1 MDGWLV
7 KYFKPSDTS
16 SPLPHFISH
25 QPVPI
30 LYTMQKI
37 LSRNSDGNSTPG
49 VFEGIK
55 AHGSIYRPVCAC
67 ECVFRY
73 HNSKIA
79 LSEGAPTSR
88 KAQTALSLMDVCLNR
103 AMVTQNTQP
112 GFRLLT
118 RKRWD
123 HRGEPET
130 LE

>member
-16 SPLPHFISH
+16 SPLPPFISH

-88 KAQTALSLMDVCLNR
+88 KAQTALSLMDVCLI
-103 AMVTQNTQP
+103 TE
-112 GFRLLT
+112 
-118 RKRWD
+118 RWLHKTHNQVSVCSQGND
-123 HRGEPET
+123 GTTEVSQRH
-130 LE
+130 